1 MESVLKRMAVSGC
14 LSDEEN
20 KIGERPGRTFLSGC
34 SPRVLRG
41 NGAKMYLSVL
51 MISKIVE
58 DEYYKLFQI
67 IGFLISGKILKEFLP
82 YCTDILEV
90 SLI

>member
-20 KIGERPGRTFLSGC
+20 KIGERPGRAFLSGC

-41 NGAKMYLSVL
+41 NGVDINDQKTILAYECLAKTGLSN
-51 MISKIVE
+51 
-58 DEYYKLFQI
+58 YYVW
-67 IGFLISGKILKEFLP
+67 IGHRYANAIYSFKEKQASGGQ
-82 YCTDILEV
+82 
-90 SLI
+90 

>member
-20 KIGERPGRTFLSGC
+20 KIGERPGRVFYPGC

-41 NGAKMYLSVL
+41 NEVL
-51 MISKIVE
+51 RLVYVRYDRQSA
-58 DEYYKLFQI
+58 
-67 IGFLISGKILKEFLP
+67 GNP
-82 YCTDILEV
+82 
-90 SLI
+90 